1 MIKNNDDI
9 DQRTDFICDYNHN
22 DPVFGFADN
31 ISFNDNLRLDDN
43 ASFKDNAF
51 VSNSVSFIVDASSKK

>member
-22 DPVFGFADN
+22 DPVFGFAEN
-31 ISFNDNLRLDDN
+31 ISFNDIFRLGDN
-43 ASFKDNAF
+43 ASCKDNAC
-51 VSNSVSFIVDASSKK
+51 VSNSVSFIANASSK